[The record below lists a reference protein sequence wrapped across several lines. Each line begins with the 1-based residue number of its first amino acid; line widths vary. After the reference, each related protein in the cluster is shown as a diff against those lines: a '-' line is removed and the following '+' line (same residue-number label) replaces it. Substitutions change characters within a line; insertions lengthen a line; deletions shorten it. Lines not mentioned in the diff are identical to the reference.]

1 MPRHF
6 VILHLAILVVFVAAA
21 VLLFPFTAEDAFITY
36 RYAANL
42 ASLGELV
49 FNAGERIMALTSP
62 LHGMLA
68 YLAVR
73 VAGNPVIANKV
84 MSLALLL
91 TISGL
96 VYARYRRQPL
106 VRVFVLSLMLLPPCV
121 VLWTV
126 GGLETPVLL
135 FFVTSITLLAA
146 GPDRPGIGRLGAV
159 LVLAGLAFLT
169 RFDSVLFTV
178 PVVLYVLWR
187 SGSIRDGVIAI
198 AAGAALPLAWLVIS
212 HAYYGDILP
221 TSFYSK
227 TPQHNLGSLIHNAKY
242 VLSYLVFIGVI
253 PAVALV
259 LWLLGTPRRAVGT
272 LLDHVRQH
280 WWLYCG
286 IGAQL
291 LYGLTMATT
300 HMMFSF
306 RYFVPYIPAS
316 AILLGDLLR
325 LGLAARQGHG
335 VASRAERV
343 VTGAVVVL
351 VLFQAFQVAWTYR
364 LSVNGLARLNRHV
377 EYRYVG
383 AAEYVAFIDT
393 LRRQGDDIR
402 RHWESL
408 SDRPGR
414 LPRVF
419 TYAAGVVPYTFRESY
434 VYETLVSY
442 RHCTGSDDL
451 VSAPNVWMRT
461 DVDLRRSADYI
472 HLITPRHGP
481 LEPQLPFPEAHYEL
495 VSAHELTFDASR
507 ERFLVYFNPEPE
519 PHQLASRID
528 GGCNGVGAPPSTHAD
543 DTGDGPGA

>member
-1 MPRHF
+1 
-6 VILHLAILVVFVAAA
+6 
-21 VLLFPFTAEDAFITY
+21 VLFFPFTAEDAFITY

-42 ASLGELV
+42 ATLGELV
-49 FNAGERIMALTSP
+49 FNAGERILALTSP
-62 LHGMLA
+62 LHGMLS
-68 YLAVR
+68 YVVFRLT
-73 VAGNPVIANKV
+73 GEPVITNKV
-84 MSLALLL
+84 VSLALLL
-91 TISGL
+91 IIAGL
-96 VYARYRRQPL
+96 VYARYRHQPL

-121 VLWTV
+121 LLWTV

-135 FFVTSITLLAA
+135 FFVTSITLLAIGSGRPGTGRLVRCA
-146 GPDRPGIGRLGAV
+146 GPRRPRVPDTLRLRAVHRTGRTVRAVAIRIRPRRRDRHRGRRRAAARVARHQPRLLRRHPA
-159 LVLAGLAFLT
+159 
-169 RFDSVLFTV
+169 D
-178 PVVLYVLWR
+178 VVLLE
-187 SGSIRDGVIAI
+187 D
-198 AAGAALPLAWLVIS
+198 AA
-212 HAYYGDILP
+212 
-221 TSFYSK
+221 
-227 TPQHNLGSLIHNAKY
+227 HNLGSLIHNAKY

-253 PAVALV
+253 PAAALV
-259 LWLLGTPRRAVGT
+259 LWLLGTPRRAVGA
-272 LLDHVRQH
+272 LLDHARQH

-306 RYFVPYIPAS
+306 RYFVPYIPAA

-325 LGLAARQGHG
+325 LGLAARQGQG
-335 VASRAERV
+335 TATRPVRV
-343 VTGAVVVL
+343 VIGAVVVL

-408 SDRPGR
+408 SDRPDR

-461 DVDLRRSADYI
+461 AFDLRRSADYI
-472 HLITPRHGP
+472 HLLTPRHGS

-495 VSAHELTFDASR
+495 VSSHELTFDASR
-507 ERFLVYFNPEPE
+507 ERFLVFFNPEPE
-519 PHQLASRID
+519 PHRLAPRID
-528 GGCNGVGAPPSTHAD
+528 GGCP
-543 DTGDGPGA
+543 